1 MQGISIVTGT
11 LNRIEYL
18 DGLIENT
25 VESGCKNIE
34 LVLVDGGSTDG
45 TVEYIKLINHP
56 RIKLVEVGERSSY
69 PHYMNLGIKNAKYEN
84 ICQWNDDVLL
94 CNNWGDVFATIDD
107 EHDAYLFNWKQGDT
121 KSITQQDWKSCTEM
135 RDNGWIIIN
144 NCEWSY
150 PQSSGEKRG
159 EICMNYG
166 IYKKDVF
173 RQCGLYNPSY
183 QYYCADGEMATR
195 AFYQGI
201 KFKTCLDIKVCV
213 LPADKRAIM
222 LGADVQLYNRHWT
235 WLHELHNH
243 HLTNEE
249 NKKHIHHKFISEGG
263 FFL

>member
-18 DGLIENT
+18 DGLLENT
-25 VESGCKNIE
+25 VDSGSHNIE

-45 TVEYIKLINHP
+45 TVEYIKLIDHP
-56 RIKLVEVGERSSY
+56 RVKLIEVGERSSY

-94 CNNWGDVFATIDD
+94 CNDWDEVFATMDD
-107 EHDAYLFNWKQGDT
+107 EHDAYLFNWKEGDT
-121 KSITQQDWKSCTEM
+121 QSMTERDWISCTEM
-135 RDNGWIIIN
+135 RDNGWIVIN
-144 NCEWSY
+144 NAEWAY

-173 RQCGLYNPSY
+173 RQYGLYNPSY
-183 QYYCADGEMATR
+183 QYYCADGEMAAR
-195 AFYQGI
+195 AFYQGV
-201 KFKTCLDIKVCV
+201 KFKTCLDVKVCV

-222 LGADVQLYNRHWT
+222 LGEDVQRYNHFWM
-235 WLHELHNH
+235 WLHGLHNH
-243 HLTNEE
+243 GFTVQE
-249 NKKHIHHKFISEGG
+249 NRKYIQSQFYVEY
-263 FFL
+263 L